1 MAAISKKE
9 ATDLRV
15 VEFIKASSASPL
27 RDQLN
32 QDANNYVCLGHFDR
46 FHAHKVERA
55 SNVFLSIEQDY
66 RSKNNNYTYPL
77 YLLHYPID
85 SSILDTFWDTPLC
98 CMAVSRVHFDPFSKR
113 EATAEKGGK
122 EQDIADLQKALASLS
137 DELPSGCPRLGE
149 TTILVEGE
157 LVHCVFYHTLELG
170 DIVAVLKSNSMGSCL
185 HTLRRLLET
194 AAVGDVYTYC
204 GIHTAL
210 FMGDSVET
218 AAKKWEEDFQTSRK
232 YSCYSVE
239 TALQERLPIASIRFS
254 VRNARCAKKFWDTLP
269 LDPPEGVSFV
279 TGTADAIVHLDKHT
293 FLELV
298 TYIKGLLQNRYPV
311 ANGRENT
318 FEVDM
323 YDAFDDIIT
332 RVGIPYGDVYSGAEI
347 PKRRWSTNKIQHIQ
361 DALKRSVGKLSGICQ
376 PWAAALTAQTNTLI
390 TMMENCVM
398 DDLSMLIWPSV
409 CAIMERLDVIL
420 PTVGEQQEADIR
432 KFLDGWDILA
442 NDITQLEGQLV
453 QSPEV
458 QSSRY
463 YTPATLLAFY
473 MALLHAYNALLL
485 TVNDDEYRQNFVPL
499 ITYDIAPRANTL
511 CILDS
516 NGSGMGAPYQG
527 NTPLLVYL
535 PVSLMYHPFEVSVIL
550 CHEMAHYT
558 GDSTRFREERLSR
571 ILCSCAGRIATA
583 WRLDGQAPYPLR
595 SGGYQKITQ
604 TIEDELRKGYQG
616 LCTRK
621 NVKNIDYISQIRDIL
636 PEVLTHVYFSQSL
649 QSSLLSKYLREDTV
663 QYSFISYAKMFTP
676 KFQYLGICE
685 LKSRLEDLLLLYREC
700 YADLAAVLCLGLTAD
715 EYLTCILYR
724 EETYVK
730 ERTPRKDYE
739 LQLNKLYFQATL
751 VLIASASVQQTQFPP
766 AFFCKDTSW
775 LEGCKEKIHS
785 YRESI
790 ESGRDIVTP
799 EAPKETISIAAEY
812 VVLEEY
818 LKKCARTLTKDF
830 QMEPAQ
836 ALRKN
841 IRDMLSAVSAEPDF
855 KKLHEIIDA
864 YREDLFKT
872 GAC

>member
-137 DELPSGCPRLGE
+137 DELPNGCPRLGE

-218 AAKKWEEDFQTSRK
+218 AAKKWEEAFQTSRK

-361 DALKRSVGKLSGICQ
+361 DALKRSVGKLSGIC
-376 PWAAALTAQTNTLI
+376 
-390 TMMENCVM
+390 
-398 DDLSMLIWPSV
+398 
-409 CAIMERLDVIL
+409 
-420 PTVGEQQEADIR
+420 
-432 KFLDGWDILA
+432 
-442 NDITQLEGQLV
+442 
-453 QSPEV
+453 
-458 QSSRY
+458 
-463 YTPATLLAFY
+463 
-473 MALLHAYNALLL
+473 
-485 TVNDDEYRQNFVPL
+485 
-499 ITYDIAPRANTL
+499 
-511 CILDS
+511 
-516 NGSGMGAPYQG
+516 
-527 NTPLLVYL
+527 
-535 PVSLMYHPFEVSVIL
+535 
-550 CHEMAHYT
+550 
-558 GDSTRFREERLSR
+558 
-571 ILCSCAGRIATA
+571 
-583 WRLDGQAPYPLR
+583 
-595 SGGYQKITQ
+595 
-604 TIEDELRKGYQG
+604 
-616 LCTRK
+616 
-621 NVKNIDYISQIRDIL
+621 
-636 PEVLTHVYFSQSL
+636 
-649 QSSLLSKYLREDTV
+649 
-663 QYSFISYAKMFTP
+663 
-676 KFQYLGICE
+676 
-685 LKSRLEDLLLLYREC
+685 
-700 YADLAAVLCLGLTAD
+700 
-715 EYLTCILYR
+715 
-724 EETYVK
+724 
-730 ERTPRKDYE
+730 
-739 LQLNKLYFQATL
+739 
-751 VLIASASVQQTQFPP
+751 
-766 AFFCKDTSW
+766 
-775 LEGCKEKIHS
+775 
-785 YRESI
+785 
-790 ESGRDIVTP
+790 
-799 EAPKETISIAAEY
+799 
-812 VVLEEY
+812 
-818 LKKCARTLTKDF
+818 
-830 QMEPAQ
+830 
-836 ALRKN
+836 
-841 IRDMLSAVSAEPDF
+841 
-855 KKLHEIIDA
+855 
-864 YREDLFKT
+864 
-872 GAC
+872 